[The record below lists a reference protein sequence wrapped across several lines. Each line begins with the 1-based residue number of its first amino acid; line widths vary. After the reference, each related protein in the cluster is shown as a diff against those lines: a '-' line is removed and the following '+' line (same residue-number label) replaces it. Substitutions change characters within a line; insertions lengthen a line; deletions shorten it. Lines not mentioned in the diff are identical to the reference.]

1 MFTYVHLYTIY
12 CLIVFTF
19 LCKYIYIHIHPF
31 MQVLSN
37 TITTFQNQPKFPL
50 KKNTSTKR
58 HCKVEVTVSWIATWI
73 TTNGHHRYDEKPHLN
88 VAV

>member
-1 MFTYVHLYTIY
+1 
-12 CLIVFTF
+12 
-19 LCKYIYIHIHPF
+19 